1 MPAVGASVSRPPAEA
16 SLGEWA
22 GGSRAQLSEG
32 LVMLPKPG
40 LQELIR
46 QVVSSDDPHNLSY
59 RIHHRQVAQA
69 HGSKQVENLG
79 NMGVG
84 GDSEW

>member
-1 MPAVGASVSRPPAEA
+1 MSKPPAEA

-46 QVVSSDDPHNLSY
+46 QVVSCDDSHDLSHC
-59 RIHHRQVAQA
+59 IHHGQVAQA
-69 HGSKQVENLG
+69 HGSEQVENLG